1 MCDLL
6 LQPLPFCIVM
16 LPLSEPVQSHAC
28 ALQGVATAETFF
40 RVHGRGSRV
49 STTFRDFGE
58 RADSGKRGIRR
69 VCSLSVRGFGLNGS
83 RLMQGV
89 CDYYMI

>member
-28 ALQGVATAETFF
+28 ALQGVATAETFS
-40 RVHGRGSRV
+40 GRMDVVRACRPRFVILENVQTLANAESDDMQPV
-49 STTFRDFGE
+49 SE
-58 RADSGKRGIRR
+58 R
-69 VCSLSVRGFGLNGS
+69 FWFNGS